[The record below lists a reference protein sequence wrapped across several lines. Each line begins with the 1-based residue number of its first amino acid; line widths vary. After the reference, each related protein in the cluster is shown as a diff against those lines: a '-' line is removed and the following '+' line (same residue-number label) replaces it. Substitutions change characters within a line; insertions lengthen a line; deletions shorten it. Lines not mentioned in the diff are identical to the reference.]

1 MNHMSSRFIA
11 GVATL
16 IAAVALSSCG
26 GGGSSDGP
34 TQPSANA
41 VASVTITPSDSVMLK
56 PAGVAQL
63 SVAVRGA
70 NGTTLTGKTVTWSSS
85 DNGKVSVSPSGQVSA
100 VAVGRV
106 TVTATS
112 EGKSGSTVIVV
123 ANTLARD
130 FAIVGAQFTQGIQDA
145 AGSIPIILSGQPAV
159 VNVLVQATPP
169 TTTMQMQLVLRLT
182 DASGA
187 VVYTDTAVT
196 HVALGAAP
204 TLISPSAQFLVPV
217 GKLAAGLKWQVTRDP
232 NGLAADDASANDVY
246 PATGAQALATISVP
260 PLNIRFVPIVL
271 ASNGNS
277 TPPLNETLIPDYLR
291 TLRSIHPLGAINTHI
306 GASFTTSVS
315 FGTAPT
321 GGAAAFWQQVLSD
334 LDLARVADPTDATSN
349 WFGVVAPP
357 PGFNF
362 TTFGGFSYI
371 PATGTASGL
380 KTRTSVST
388 RTGWFSNPTQAR
400 DLVAHEIG
408 HTLGRQHAPCGNA
421 GSPLDVNY
429 PVPGG
434 VLDVPGHD
442 VFAWANGLATSAV
455 VVPASTGDVMGYCF
469 PVWAST
475 YTYKAILAFRG
486 TAVVASLA
494 PEPDRTRVI
503 VVRGSIENDRT
514 LKIEPAFTLNARPS
528 EPEAADHYRVEG
540 VDAAGRVLFVSSF
553 EPAVI
558 DHAPTLKHF
567 AAAVPVSPD
576 VEAQLAEIRVTGP
589 AGSATMS
596 RPAAASSSA
605 SELRPTAVRRLG
617 MPAST
622 ISCGDTSS
630 RGILVLDEATG
641 EVRGAGSSGAMAA
654 LVEPGR
660 RLSVLCSDGLRT
672 RRAAIVAP

>member
-1 MNHMSSRFIA
+1 MPSRFIA
-11 GVATL
+11 GVASL
-16 IAAVALSSCG
+16 AAVVALSSCG
-26 GGGSSDGP
+26 GSGSSDGP

-41 VASVTITPSDSVMLK
+41 VGSVTITPSDSVMLK
-56 PAGVAQL
+56 PGGIAQL
-63 SVAVRGA
+63 AVAVRGA
-70 NGTTLTGKTVTWSSS
+70 NGGALTGKTITWSSS
-85 DNGKVSVSPSGQVSA
+85 DNATVSVSPSGQLSA
-100 VAVGRV
+100 IAVGRA
-106 TVTATS
+106 TITATS
-112 EGKSGSTVIVV
+112 EGKSGSTIVV
-123 ANTLARD
+123 VSNPIGRD
-130 FAIVGAQFTQGIQDA
+130 FAIVGAQFTQGVQDA
-145 AGSIPIILSGQPAV
+145 TGSIPMILSGQPAV

-169 TTTMQMQLVLRLT
+169 TTTTQMQLVLRLM

-187 VVYTDTAVT
+187 VVYTDTTVT
-196 HVALGAAP
+196 HGSLGASP
-204 TLISPSAQFLVPV
+204 TPISPSAQFLVPV
-217 GKLAAGLKWQVTRDP
+217 GKLAAGLRWQVTRDP
-232 NGLAADDASANDVY
+232 NGVVADDATANDIY
-246 PATGAQALATISVP
+246 PGTGAQTLATQSVP
-260 PLNIRFVPIVL
+260 ALNIRFVPIVL

-277 TPPLNETLIPDYLR
+277 TPPLNDALIPDYLR

-371 PATGTASGL
+371 PANGTASGL

-408 HTLGRQHAPCGNA
+408 HTFGRQHAPCGNA
-421 GSPLDVNY
+421 GSPLDLNY
-429 PVPGG
+429 PVAGG
-434 VLDVPGHD
+434 VLDVAGHD

-469 PVWAST
+469 PVWASA
-475 YTYKAILAFRG
+475 YTYKAVLAFRG
-486 TAVVASLA
+486 TPVIASRA
-494 PEPDRTRVI
+494 PEVERTRVI
-503 VVRGSIENDRT
+503 VVRGSIDNERT
-514 LKIEPAFTLNARPS
+514 LKIEPAFTLNATPS
-528 EPEAADHYRVEG
+528 QSEATDSYRVDG
-540 VDAAGRVLFVSSF
+540 VDANGRVLFTSSF

-567 AAAVPVSPD
+567 AVAVPVSAD
-576 VEAQLAEIRVTGP
+576 VENLLAEVRVTGP
-589 AGSATMS
+589 AGSAKLS
-596 RPAAASSSA
+596 RTVAVSGAT
-605 SELRPTAVRRLG
+605 SELRPSAVRRIG

-622 ISCGDTSS
+622 ITCGDASS
-630 RGILVLDEATG
+630 RGILVLDELTG
-641 EVRGAGSSGAMAA
+641 EVRGAGSSGSMAA

-672 RRAAIVAP
+672 RQASVVAP